1 MEARELRR
9 QNDAPPLSTRG
20 ATYISRSFLYKS
32 RGALGA
38 NYGAIHKSKSLMAR
52 LSPWLF
58 KRDPVF
64 YIISILHFG
73 FTLRFL
79 DTRRRRRSEEWEKS
93 SEKNC
98 KTFLMPAQESRTR
111 LSGEISALLLRVFLF
126 AGISS
131 TQEAMRLHES
141 IRRIADAMHSSILT
155 TSVAVLV

>member
-1 MEARELRR
+1 MTHRR
-9 QNDAPPLSTRG
+9 SPPAAQPYT
-20 ATYISRSFLYKS
+20 SRSLLHKS

-38 NYGAIHKSKSLMAR
+38 NYGAIHKSKSLMVR
-52 LSPWLF
+52 LSPRLF

-64 YIISILHFG
+64 FYIISISAPWIHFAISWYEKNRG
-73 FTLRFL
+73 
-79 DTRRRRRSEEWEKS
+79 RRTEEWEKS

-98 KTFLMPAQESRTR
+98 KNFSYARARGASRSVIR
-111 LSGEISALLLRVFLF
+111 REISALLLRVFLS

-141 IRRIADAMHSSILT
+141 IRRIAGAMHSSILT